1 MSSTLPLSP
10 QALPSRWLE
19 NRKAAIR
26 SILFRLVVI
35 VIGIA
40 MLVAFL
46 ATAKPSQ
53 WFTASAASQADITT
67 VVKRATLPIIVI
79 AGGELESAATIDV
92 FSEVEGQ
99 LIKIVEMV
107 PEGTLVKSGTI
118 VMMLDPSDV
127 KRQLSEQEIRLMKA
141 DTAVKT
147 AALEVG
153 IQQNLADTALASAT
167 LAQTLAELDRKK
179 YLDGD
184 HQIALSDLKGQI
196 ALAESGLQDAEVMYE
211 AYERLV
217 KKGFRTPQQMRAK
230 EQDLARARHA
240 LARDQ
245 EKLRVL
251 EIFTFDRQNA
261 ELTAKAGETVRVLER
276 LKANAKSAAS
286 KATSDMLAAET
297 TAKWEKSQLE
307 KLKKQLDNCQVRSPQ
322 DGIVVYAKQEG
333 KRVELGATVHFKQQM
348 FSLPDMTHMQVKAF
362 VHESALRRIQPGQ
375 SAEIRIDAFRDAVM
389 TGTVVRIDS
398 FYDSVRHWMS
408 GGVKEYAAIVNIHS
422 LPSHISTK
430 PGMSAN
436 VQIMTGQLSNAL
448 VVPFPAVAEQNGKYV
463 CYVSSGEEVIRREIL
478 LGDNTE
484 NNVEVSEGLRE
495 GETVML
501 NARSRALAEIRTTP
515 VTLPGPPADSLE
527 VPQVPADS
535 PAVPADSPAA
545 ATELPVKPIEPIT
558 SVVQQLGIRIAP

>member
-1 MSSTLPLSP
+1 MSSSALVSP
-10 QALPSRWLE
+10 QAQTDTRIQH
-19 NRKAAIR
+19 RKVIFRSLLIR
-26 SILFRLVVI
+26 GALAVVGI
-35 VIGIA
+35 SLVIGLLTMA
-40 MLVAFL
+40 SRANWLV
-46 ATAKPSQ
+46 SS
-53 WFTASAASQADITT
+53 ASDQDDVTT
-67 VVKRATLPIIVI
+67 LVRRATLPIIVI

-99 LIKIVEMV
+99 QIKIVEMV
-107 PEGTLVKSGTI
+107 PEGSFVKAGSV
-118 VMMLDPSDV
+118 VMQLDPSDV
-127 KRQLSEQEIRLMKA
+127 KRQLSEQEIKLMKA

-147 AALEVG
+147 ATEEVN
-153 IQQNLADTALASAT
+153 IQQNLAETALANAT
-167 LAQTLAELDRKK
+167 LAKTLAELDRKK
-179 YLDGD
+179 YLEGD

-196 ALAESGLQDAEVMYE
+196 ALAQSSLQEAEVMVE

-217 KKGFRTPQQMRAK
+217 KKGFRTPQQLRAK

-251 EIFTFDRQNA
+251 ELFTFDRQNA

-286 KATSDMLAAET
+286 KAKSDLSAAET

-307 KLKKQLDNCQVRSPQ
+307 KIKRQLENCQVRSPQ

-333 KRVELGATVHFKQQM
+333 KRVELGATVHFKQQL

-375 SAEIRIDAFRDAVM
+375 KAEIRIDAFRDTVM
-389 TGTVVRIDS
+389 TGTVDRIDS

-408 GGVKEYAAIVNIHS
+408 GGVKEYAAIVKIDA
-422 LPSHISTK
+422 LPQGIATK

-436 VQIMTGQLSNAL
+436 VQIHAGQLTDAL
-448 VVPFPAVAEQNGKYV
+448 VIPFPAVTDQDGKYYCFV
-463 CYVSSGEEVIRREIL
+463 DSGDTVERREVT

-484 NNVEVSEGLRE
+484 NSVEVTQGLRE
-495 GETVML
+495 GEKIVL
-501 NARSRALAEIRTTP
+501 NARSRALNEIRTS
-515 VTLPGPPADSLE
+515 VIEA
-527 VPQVPADS
+527 PQEP
-535 PAVPADSPAA
+535 A
-545 ATELPVKPIEPIT
+545 ATEPAATEPAAPEPAATEPVAAEPVAAESI
-558 SVVQQLGIRIAP
+558 SFGAAPMQSELISTGGT

>member
-10 QALPSRWLE
+10 QALPSRWLGK
-19 NRKAAIR
+19 RKAAIR
-26 SILFRLVVI
+26 SILFRLVAI

-53 WFTASAASQADITT
+53 WFAASAASQADITT

-79 AGGELESAATIDV
+79 AGGELESAATVDV

-196 ALAESGLQDAEVMYE
+196 ALAESGLQDAEVMFE

-436 VQIMTGQLSNAL
+436 VQILTGQLSNAL

-463 CYVSSGEEVIRREIL
+463 CYVSSGEKVIRREIL

-484 NNVEVSEGLRE
+484 NNY
-495 GETVML
+495 
-501 NARSRALAEIRTTP
+501 
-515 VTLPGPPADSLE
+515 
-527 VPQVPADS
+527 
-535 PAVPADSPAA
+535 
-545 ATELPVKPIEPIT
+545 
-558 SVVQQLGIRIAP
+558 